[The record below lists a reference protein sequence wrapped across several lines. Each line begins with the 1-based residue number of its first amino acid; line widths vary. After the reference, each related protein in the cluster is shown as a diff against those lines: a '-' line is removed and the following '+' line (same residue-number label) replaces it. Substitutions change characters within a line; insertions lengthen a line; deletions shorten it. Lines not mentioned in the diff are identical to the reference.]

1 VRQETNMNEFAV
13 ADAALE
19 SFISCKTDKMMN
31 VQRKLSSLELCI
43 EDLEDGIE
51 GLFRHMIKTR
61 ASFHYIFNL

>member
-19 SFISCKTDKMMN
+19 SLISCKTDKMMN

-43 EDLEDGIE
+43 EDLEDGI
-51 GLFRHMIKTR
+51 
-61 ASFHYIFNL
+61 